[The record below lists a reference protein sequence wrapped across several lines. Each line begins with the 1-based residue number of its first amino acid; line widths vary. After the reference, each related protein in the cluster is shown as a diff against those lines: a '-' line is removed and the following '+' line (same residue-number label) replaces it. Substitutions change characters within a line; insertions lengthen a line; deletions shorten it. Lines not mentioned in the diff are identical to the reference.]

1 MGLGGVAVGRQTQKS
16 RPAEAG
22 REWGS
27 LARFALLCLS
37 IAAAGVVWVT
47 WYGGGE
53 PSDAYSFYHPTYED
67 RVFATYIWS
76 PAFAQVTAP
85 LRLLPY
91 DMFVGL
97 VRGLELAAL
106 VAMVPYGAWIAVFLP
121 PVATEINAANIN
133 LLLAL
138 CVVLSFR
145 YPAAWTLALLTK
157 PSIAL
162 GSLWFPFRGEWRRF
176 AQAVV
181 PAVVIAAVSFAL
193 DPGAWAAYLGA
204 FGHYSDAAGWPFPV
218 PIWPR
223 IPIVLALVWWGA
235 RTNRPWMAA
244 LGAILALPRLYF
256 MSPAMLVALVPLMR
270 RRA

>member
-1 MGLGGVAVGRQTQKS
+1 MSERTTRTIAVGPGRGETKE

-22 REWGS
+22 R
-27 LARFALLCLS
+27 LVLFALS
-37 IAAAGVVWVT
+37 VAAAIVVWVT
-47 WYGGGE
+47 WYGGGT

-67 RVFATYIWS
+67 RAFATYIWS
-76 PAFAQVTAP
+76 PAFAQITAP
-85 LRLLPY
+85 LRLLPF
-91 DMFVGL
+91 DAFVGL

-106 VAMVPYGAWIAVFLP
+106 VAMAPYGAWIAVFLP

-157 PSIAL
+157 PSMAL
-162 GSLWFPFRGEWRRF
+162 ASLWFPFRGEWRRF
-176 AQAVV
+176 ALAIA
-181 PAVVIAAVSFAL
+181 PAVIIAAVSFAL
-193 DPGAWAAYLGA
+193 DPGAWVAYLGA
-204 FGHYSDAAGWPFPV
+204 FGHYSDAPGWPFPI

-235 RTNRPWMAA
+235 RTNRPWMAG

-256 MSPAMLVALVPLMR
+256 LSPAMLVALIPLLR
-270 RRA
+270 RTR